1 MNRLSLLPLLALAV
15 APCLAQD
22 PAATAPAE
30 PPVVTARLASV
41 DAVESAIQ
49 GVLAA
54 VGRPGMPPEA
64 SPRHWLAELCDVD
77 PARPVVIRLWTGAD
91 GEPEGVVAV
100 PGAEPTA
107 ERLAEAF
114 DGETPVRGADGVWTK
129 PDDDETGQ
137 AVAFR
142 DGYVL
147 VAKPRRYLAE
157 ADALFAVKPRYS

>member
-64 SPRHWLAELCDVD
+64 SPRHWLAELCDVE

-100 PGAEPTA
+100 PGAECLYNILIMEELQSIAAFGAAASTKRVYEDGRI
-107 ERLAEAF
+107 ERSISPKDVKTYLE
-114 DGETPVRGADGVWTK
+114 
-129 PDDDETGQ
+129 
-137 AVAFR
+137 
-142 DGYVL
+142 
-147 VAKPRRYLAE
+147 RRE
-157 ADALFAVKPRYS
+157 QV